1 MIELPE
7 EGEEV
12 PEIPSLRNN
21 LVASGNFDFCDYAY
35 NVGILESGD
44 PAFSVACVAVTVI
57 GDRVLVVLPEGAWAR
72 KLAERRLP
80 AGALKRPTAIKVTSV
95 ALHSREE
102 PSSEADLRVWVG
114 LLDPALESAVEYG
127 GETADVDFP
136 GEAELRRLPYAPAIL
151 AVCQDHF
158 EFTTAESQV
167 PTMAAPPG
175 LDPLGDGIEARLEA
189 LEEMLGELRN
199 VVTGGRNAT
208 APQPMRTRP
217 KTSARPS
224 ALRPPKVQPPAADE
238 LPANLDAAVAQ
249 QALQAGVSV
258 KVLNEVAGVVGS
270 KMNPRAG
277 KAQARAAPPIESSD
291 EEAEEAEGSGAVGGG
306 DAIQTA
312 VLQLTKLVSHLSEE
326 KIRTKD
332 KGLESLLDKAEGG
345 GSTKDSVSYS
355 RSRAAALRTLQR
367 TLKVNPKLLYESL
380 EQRLCEDWEDAGVV
394 PGIAAGSVTA
404 RGWMEHRSRI
414 QAYPASIRAGWALA
428 GVWDCL
434 RQNRVEEARARTGL
448 ALAALDQQACDRGS
462 YLLAAEVSL
471 EAPPPYSSF
480 TSHQAP
486 DAWDVPHSKLLDSRW
501 VELMMHRLKDLSE
514 YQERRLKL
522 SGTRRQEENVEKD
535 PKPKAAPKIKGKGK
549 GKEKDGA
556 KGERPPEPDK

>member
-21 LVASGNFDFCDYAY
+21 LVASGDFDFCDYAY

-44 PAFSVACVAVTVI
+44 PPLSVAVVAVTII
-57 GDRVLVVLPEGAWAR
+57 GAKVLVVLPEGAWAR
-72 KLAERRLP
+72 KLADRRLP
-80 AGALKRPTAIKVTSV
+80 TGALKRPTAIKVTSV

-102 PSSEADLRVWVG
+102 PSPEADLRVWVG
-114 LLDPALESAVEYG
+114 LLDPTLEGAVEFG
-127 GETADVDFP
+127 GEAADVDFP
-136 GEAELRRLPYAPAIL
+136 GEADLRRLPYAPALL

-158 EFTTAESQV
+158 EFTTAESQG

-175 LDPLGDGIEARLEA
+175 LDPAGDGIEARLEA
-189 LEEMLGELRN
+189 LEVMLGELRH
-199 VVTGGRNAT
+199 VVAAGKTPT
-208 APQPMRTRP
+208 ASQPMRATPKPAGRP
-217 KTSARPS
+217 P
-224 ALRPPKVQPPAADE
+224 ALRPPKAQRQETEE
-238 LPANLDAAVAQ
+238 LPGNLDAAVAQ

-258 KVLNEVAGVVGS
+258 KVLNEVAGVVGN
-270 KMNPRAG
+270 KMNPQSGR
-277 KAQARAAPPIESSD
+277 AQARAAPPVESSD
-291 EEAEEAEGSGAVGGG
+291 EEAEDAGGSGAVGGG
-306 DAIQTA
+306 DAIQSA

-326 KIRTKD
+326 KIRAKD

-367 TLKVNPKLLYESL
+367 TLKVNPKLIYESL
-380 EQRLCEDWEDAGVV
+380 EQRLCEDWEDAGLV
-394 PGIAAGSVTA
+394 PGITAGSVTA

-414 QAYPASIRAGWALA
+414 QAFPASIRAGWALA

-480 TSHQAP
+480 NSHQSP
-486 DAWDVPHSKLLDSRW
+486 EAWDVPHSKLLDSRW

-522 SGTRRQEENVEKD
+522 SGARKQEENLEKD
-535 PKPKAAPKIKGKGK
+535 PKPKAAPKMKGKGK
-549 GKEKDGA
+549 GKEKDGS
-556 KGERPPEPDK
+556 KGERPPEPAS